1 VASFAGGAEEQRA
14 HFRTDWHR
22 LNVRRK
28 AFGRAPLAEAAA
40 EAVLESGAAPSL
52 SASDSDSDGEGG
64 AAAGGARRQ
73 RGRRVRFERAAG
85 PHGPAG
91 AVGLW
96 RAVLFSDA
104 APDPTPDEALAALRA
119 LGGSAGRW
127 AVFLCSGGH
136 FAGAVFDMRQILA
149 MPSSSSSSGA
159 RGLAKS
165 APARDSPK
173 SLGGAALGHK
183 TFHRYVV
190 RAKAG
195 GRQAAADG
203 AKTIKSA
210 GSSLRRH
217 NERALVQDIQGLL
230 ASWREL
236 LAGCDLVFVHA
247 PGPHNSEGLF
257 SGPAGLDRAD
267 PRVRRLPFPARRPT
281 FSEACRVAR
290 ALAAAQEEEHGERA
304 RGGGSAAPLPPPP
317 PVPKSKQGAT
327 AGAAGTGGG
336 AASNQGGDAG
346 SGETAEEI
354 LAEIWPLHAAAR
366 DGDAALVAQLLD
378 AGADPAEQDG
388 EGRTAYMLA
397 RERGARD
404 AFRRFRARAGEG
416 AWDWLA
422 AGVPEAL
429 TPEMEQ
435 AQAARKAEKDAKK
448 KQREKE
454 RKKAAREKKQ
464 ADMERAAKEALERA
478 EKAREPARGGR
489 LGGAP
494 PRAVRGAVGGKKK
507 ADSPEAR
514 RELMAAAAEKRLAA
528 LGGGGAGGSGG
539 AAAGP
544 ACDYCAASLAGTTPF
559 ERLDFK
565 YCSTDCVREHRK
577 VMP

>member
-28 AFGRAPLAEAAA
+28 AFGRAPLTEAAA

-52 SASDSDSDGEGG
+52 SASDSDSDGEGMG
-64 AAAGGARRQ
+64 AAAGVRRQ

-96 RAVLFSDA
+96 RVVLFSDA
-104 APDPTPDEALAALRA
+104 APDPTPGEALAALRA
-119 LGGSAGRW
+119 LGSSAGRW

-136 FAGAVFDMRQILA
+136 FAGAVFDVRRLLA
-149 MPSSSSSSGA
+149 VPSSSSGA
-159 RGLAKS
+159 RGVAKA

-203 AKTIKSA
+203 TKTIKSA

-257 SGPAGLDRAD
+257 SGPAGLERAD
-267 PRVRRLPFPARRPT
+267 PRVRRLPFQARRPT
-281 FSEACRVAR
+281 FSEACRVVR
-290 ALAAAQEEEHGERA
+290 ALAAAQEEEGDGA
-304 RGGGSAAPLPPPP
+304 REGGAPPPP

-327 AGAAGTGGG
+327 AGASGTGGG
-336 AASNQGGDAG
+336 GANDRKDDKD

-366 DGDAALVAQLLD
+366 DGDVARVAQLLD
-378 AGADPAEQDG
+378 GGADPAEQDG

-404 AFRRFRARAGEG
+404 AFRRFRARAGEE

-429 TPEMEQ
+429 TPELEQ

-464 ADMERAAKEALERA
+464 AEMERAAKEALERA

-494 PRAVRGAVGGKKK
+494 PRAVRGASGGKK
-507 ADSPEAR
+507 ADSPDAR

-528 LGGGGAGGSGG
+528 LGGSGAGGGGG
-539 AAAGP
+539 AAGTAGGP
-544 ACDYCAASLAGTTPF
+544 ECDYCAASLVGTTPF

-577 VMP
+577 VTP